1 MHCSTLQHTA
11 SHPNTL
17 PHTEKH
23 CNTLQ
28 HATTCCNMLQH
39 AATCCNILQ
48 HAATCC
54 NMLQHAATCCNM
66 LQHAAT
72 CCSTLAITLDS
83 CLKRPS
89 KKTLTATQC
98 NTIATHRNTLQDTFY
113 NIPKIRNVLC
123 SISIKPET
131 CILFMYYVHQIHIMC
146 TSAKKHKL
154 SVTSCSLCIRGG
166 KMKVPTSVSQQI

>member
-1 MHCSTLQHTA
+1 MPLLQCTA
-11 SHPNTL
+11 V
-17 PHTEKH
+17 H
-23 CNTLQ
+23 CNTL
-28 HATTCCNMLQH
+28 HHTPTLCHTLKSTVIHCNM
-39 AATCCNILQ
+39 LQ

-72 CCSTLAITLDS
+72 YCSTLAITLDS

-89 KKTLTATQC
+89 KKALTATQC

-131 CILFMYYVHQIHIMC
+131 CILFMYIKY
-146 TSAKKHKL
+146 T
-154 SVTSCSLCIRGG
+154 LCGLAP
-166 KMKVPTSVSQQI
+166 KNTNLASQNVLCVSEGEK